1 LLGSAQVLSL
11 LPSVLEL
18 VFPPQPAAALS
29 FLALFVADLR
39 DILRTECWGWTWSD
53 KWLANVLAFPV
64 LVMFPIAAY
73 WLWCCVKARRVD
85 SDMRKPIY
93 AEARQ
98 DSVRAFLFVAMLLY
112 PQLSASILSALRC
125 RSLGESSAFLEADY
139 SVDCEGRQYLH
150 IKNVALVL
158 VALVPLGFPLV
169 LLGALLQQWRLSRA
183 RWLEA
188 DSAGDELRASLLAES
203 QAGGD
208 LQAESLVEY
217 HSKRVESMFGWCT
230 GDFRAGCF
238 WFEPVDLLRKLA
250 LSGLLQFVN
259 RGTAAQCFCG
269 SVVAFASFGL
279 QQWLRPYREAESNIL
294 KALVDTQ
301 LFLTFLISFILRV
314 LPEIDSAEPFG
325 AVFYGWLLLSTMIV
339 LLCCAFGLT
348 LRQLRR
354 RQAFKDRCV
363 FLSFFFCVIIPQMNV
378 DSVGLTSIPWVC
390 LQVARWGHAW
400 SIDN

>member
-1 LLGSAQVLSL
+1 
-11 LPSVLEL
+11 
-18 VFPPQPAAALS
+18 
-29 FLALFVADLR
+29 
-39 DILRTECWGWTWSD
+39 
-53 KWLANVLAFPV
+53 
-64 LVMFPIAAY
+64 
-73 WLWCCVKARRVD
+73 
-85 SDMRKPIY
+85 
-93 AEARQ
+93 
-98 DSVRAFLFVAMLLY
+98 
-112 PQLSASILSALRC
+112 
-125 RSLGESSAFLEADY
+125 
-139 SVDCEGRQYLH
+139 
-150 IKNVALVL
+150 
-158 VALVPLGFPLV
+158 
-169 LLGALLQQWRLSRA
+169 
-183 RWLEA
+183 
-188 DSAGDELRASLLAES
+188 
-203 QAGGD
+203 
-208 LQAESLVEY
+208 
-217 HSKRVESMFGWCT
+217 
-230 GDFRAGCF
+230 
-238 WFEPVDLLRKLA
+238 VDLLRKLA

-400 SIDN
+400 FN